1 MIGKAKPSPITRD
14 TLGETVGW
22 KTIPTSA
29 ITRSRSSPKT
39 LTNRYLRGYRLP
51 LQGSTFRPLPR
62 VIHRTTHLLV
72 GRLFGDSSELS
83 QGILSAPTTK
93 PTPDE
98 GIQGSITSSHECQH
112 LGITVPSM
120 KYLSSRKTRILQRT
134 YVVVPITH
142 GNPLPHAPHSGSR
155 GRRLTLG
162 STYQSD
168 GYPTKLPCSPSDSG
182 RSAASTASI

>member
-22 KTIPTSA
+22 KTTPTSA

-39 LTNRYLRGYRLP
+39 LTNRYLKGLP
-51 LQGSTFRPLPR
+51 SSSPSVQPFVPSPR
-62 VIHRTTHLLV
+62 VIHRTTHLLI

-98 GIQGSITSSHECQH
+98 GIQSSIASSHECQH

-120 KYLSSRKTRILQRT
+120 KYLSKQGYFRGH
-134 YVVVPITH
+134 VVVSITH
-142 GNPLPHAPHSGSR
+142 ENSLPHAP
-155 GRRLTLG
+155 LLV
-162 STYQSD
+162 
-168 GYPTKLPCSPSDSG
+168 
-182 RSAASTASI
+182 TA